1 MKEKSAEHAH
11 IPVGPPGADR
21 EGVPSRSPAPNR
33 TGPLSPRDEGW
44 DGVRPGGELWNRNF
58 RLFFIARTAALFGD
72 GMIPVALTAG
82 LLGAGRPHSSVGF
95 ALAAWMGPLALF
107 VLFGGVLADRFTPA
121 G

>member
-1 MKEKSAEHAH
+1 MKEKSAEHPH
-11 IPVGPPGADR
+11 IPAVERDGAQPLLVG
-21 EGVPSRSPAPNR
+21 SS
-33 TGPLSPRDEGW
+33 
-44 DGVRPGGELWNRNF
+44 GVRAMGEGLGSGRSEGLWNRNF
-58 RLFFIARTAALFGD
+58 RLFFVARTAALFGD

-95 ALAAWMGPLALF
+95 ALAAWMGPLAVF

>member
-1 MKEKSAEHAH
+1 MRPTGDGLS
-11 IPVGPPGADR
+11 GGLGDGLGDGLGGGFGGGLGDGLGGGR
-21 EGVPSRSPAPNR
+21 SEG
-33 TGPLSPRDEGW
+33 
-44 DGVRPGGELWNRNF
+44 LWNRNF
-58 RLFFIARTAALFGD
+58 RLFFVARTAALFGD

-82 LLGAGRPHSSVGF
+82 LLGAGRPHSSVGY